1 MVAWMIN
8 MLLAMG
14 KGLRANRNV
23 WWFNLD
29 VRIKYNTLERLDAAM
44 GTGNDLYLRTLAI

>member
-8 MLLAMG
+8 TLPATG

-23 WWFNLD
+23 WWFSMD
-29 VRIKYNTLERLDAAM
+29 ARIKYKTLERLNAAV
-44 GTGNDLYLRTLAI
+44 GTGNELHLRTLAV